1 MLTVRKLM
9 SPKKMAQST
18 MKRTIP
24 RSAGTSG
31 GVLAKIRYPLS
42 LTKECHNPAG
52 VSRIGSLPPGD
63 VADSQKREYD
73 AAQRY
78 EDFAQGPS
86 ETECCGQ
93 DQQRQGKQRGIEQWQ
108 QPQEKRSP
116 EHGSDRVAVAEA
128 GEEVLGR

>member
-1 MLTVRKLM
+1 MPRALMLTVRKLM

-42 LTKECHNPAG
+42 PGCRG
-52 VSRIGSLPPGD
+52 IGSLPPGD
-63 VADSQKREYD
+63 VADGQEREYD

-86 ETECCGQ
+86 EAECCGQ
-93 DQQRQGKQRGIEQWQ
+93 DQQRQGKQRGIEQRQ

-128 GEEVLGR
+128 GEEVLGL

>member
-9 SPKKMAQST
+9 SPKKIAQST

-42 LTKECHNPAG
+42 LMKECHNPAG
-52 VSRIGSLPPGD
+52 YQDWLPAPGD

-108 QPQEKRSP
+108 QPQEN
-116 EHGSDRVAVAEA
+116 EA
-128 GEEVLGR
+128 RNTAPIA